1 MLRMKSVKAV
11 QKITAAMKM
20 VAASK
25 LKGVET
31 LNLKARPFGAAVDKF
46 FVDVPAAPEDREE
59 LDGKHLLVPIT
70 SDRGL
75 CGGINSS
82 VVKAAKLR
90 VQEDPELVMS
100 IFGDKAKAGL
110 MRNAKNN
117 FSSVTTDISRKPA
130 SFVQAS
136 LLAERVLEVDSKD
149 IDIIYNKFQSVI
161 AFDTVTEKLEAPKDM
176 TTRAW
181 NTEYEFDDDEEEIV
195 KDLSEFRIA
204 SKLYSSLLEN
214 ATSEQS
220 ARMTAMD
227 NASKN
232 AGDMLDKLTLLYN
245 RTRQAGITTEL
256 CEIVSGAEALKG

>member
-1 MLRMKSVKAV
+1 MKSVKAV
-11 QKITAAMKM
+11 QKITKAMKM

-31 LNLKARPFGAAVDKF
+31 LNLKARPFNAATEHF
-46 FVDVPAAPEDREE
+46 FQEIPPAPEDRET
-59 LDGKHLLVPIT
+59 LTGKDVIVPIT

-82 VVKAAKLR
+82 VVKAARLKLAER
-90 VQEDPELVMS
+90 PDASLT
-100 IFGDKAKAGL
+100 IFGDKAKSGL
-110 MRNAKNN
+110 QRMAKEN
-117 FSSVTTDISRKPA
+117 FDTVTTDISRKP
-130 SFVQAS
+130 SNFLQAS
-136 LLAERVLEVDSKD
+136 LLAERILEVDSKD
-149 IDIIYNKFQSVI
+149 IDIIYNQFKSVVS
-161 AFDTVTEKLEAPKDM
+161 FETVSEKLNAPKDLVS
-176 TTRAW
+176 RDW
-181 NTEYEFDDDEEEIV
+181 HTEYEFDDDDDATTL

-204 SKLYSSLLEN
+204 SKLYGSLLEN

-232 AGDMLDKLTLLYN
+232 AGEMLDKLTLLYN